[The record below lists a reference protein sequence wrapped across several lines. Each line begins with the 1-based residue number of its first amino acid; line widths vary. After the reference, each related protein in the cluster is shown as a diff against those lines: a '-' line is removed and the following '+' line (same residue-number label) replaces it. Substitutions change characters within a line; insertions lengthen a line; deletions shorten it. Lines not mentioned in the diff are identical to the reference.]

1 VIERQSG
8 PVTGEAV
15 YYNDDVVA
23 QKAANPVMYGD
34 VDFTTLPERFTDT
47 YDLAQANVGSFS
59 KMLPGLLE
67 NRERVELI
75 RNYTM
80 MGDRVADAYAALI
93 PEYGFKRLVDMLE
106 LACDKGVQAVDGSPD
121 ELKAFIAAME
131 EKPTWVDM
139 DLVEEGA
146 RLERNAAAH
155 AAPYFIRGALLATYM
170 NKYSALPMA
179 MTGTLS
185 GGQAAKRAFET
196 ASFFATTVMPGA
208 LDRFREGF
216 KAAAKV
222 RLMHS
227 MVRYHLL
234 RSPDWDKSVYGIPIP
249 QVDQMPAGNINIFL
263 LSAEVLRSGRTE
275 FTPGERAR
283 VEMARYRCFLLGLPE
298 ALVGTTPQEIID
310 LMLTRHVT
318 LRRDYDDAT
327 CGELVRATMRAKL
340 SDDTSLKGQIKTGV
354 ERGISKFFFVN
365 NFCEGD
371 FKRAAEIGVPV
382 TLGDRVM
389 AVLGALTIFARLRF
403 FGFAT
408 RNAYLKDW
416 ADRIL
421 VRKLAKRLASY
432 GHAEFE
438 TNVERYKLK
447 AQAA

>member
-1 VIERQSG
+1 MTG
-8 PVTGEAV
+8 LKTHYCPDVT
-15 YYNDDVVA
+15 A
-23 QKAANPVMYGD
+23 QAAENPVMYGE
-34 VDFTTLPERFTDT
+34 VDFGRLPERFTDVF
-47 YDLAQANVGSFS
+47 DPANANVGAFS
-59 KMLPGLLE
+59 KQLPRLLD
-67 NRERVELI
+67 NKERVELI

-93 PEYGFKRLVDMLE
+93 PEYGFKRLVEMLE
-106 LACDKGVQAVDGSPD
+106 LACDKGVQAVDGAPK
-121 ELKAFIAAME
+121 ELKTFIEAME
-131 EKPTWVDM
+131 EKPDWLDM

-146 RLERNAAAH
+146 RLERNVAAH
-155 AAPYFIRGALLATYM
+155 AAPYFVRGALIATYM

-196 ASFFATTVMPGA
+196 SAFFGITVMPGA

-227 MVRYHLL
+227 MVRFHLL
-234 RSPDWDKSVYGIPIP
+234 RSPDWDKAVYGVPIP

-263 LSAEVLRSGRTE
+263 LSAQVLREGRTE
-275 FTPGERAR
+275 FTPTERAR

-298 ALVGTTPQEIID
+298 ELVGATPQEIID
-310 LMLTRHVT
+310 LLLTRHVT
-318 LRRDYDDAT
+318 LRAGYDDAT

-340 SDDTSLKGQIKTGV
+340 SDDNSLTGRIKTGI
-354 ERGISKFFFVN
+354 ERGISKMFFVN
-365 NFCEGD
+365 NFCQKD
-371 FKRAAEIGVPV
+371 FARAEEIGVPV
-382 TLGDRVM
+382 TAGDRFW
-389 AVLGALTIFARLRF
+389 AVAGALTIFARLRF

-408 RNAYLKDW
+408 RNKYLAGW

-421 VRKLAKRLASY
+421 VKKLAQRLASY

-438 TNVERYKLK
+438 TDAARYK
-447 AQAA
+447 AETVAA